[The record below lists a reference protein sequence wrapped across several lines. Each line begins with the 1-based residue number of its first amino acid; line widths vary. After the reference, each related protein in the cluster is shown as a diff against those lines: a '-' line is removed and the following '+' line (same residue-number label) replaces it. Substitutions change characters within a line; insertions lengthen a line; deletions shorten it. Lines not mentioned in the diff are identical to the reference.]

1 MKRIFFIIILSS
13 ILNPIFA
20 DSVNSK
26 PFKVAQPNGDSII
39 VIQRGDEYGSWYET
53 LNGYV
58 IDKNSYDFW
67 VYVKVGNNGNL
78 LLTDQIVRS
87 ATSYIPT
94 GINTNH
100 VHNVIDNYRTNAYET
115 LNNDS
120 IYYPDL
126 EDIETAHAIEQ
137 GEIYNASFAK
147 AAAKNKG
154 IVNVLTIL
162 IQFQDVKFE
171 QSAEVTQDYF
181 NRLMNDENFTHPN
194 KGDTITGSVRE
205 YWEKVSYGQ
214 LSTNTTV
221 VGPYT
226 ASNNIKYYKTIRDS
240 IDGSLKTYRTRKLI
254 KEAIKAAA
262 NDVDMQLFDN
272 DNNGFV
278 DFVHIVFAGTRSN
291 I

>member
-87 ATSYIPT
+87 ATSYIPIE
-94 GINTNH
+94 INTNH
-100 VHNVIDNYRTNAYET
+100 VHNVIDNYRTNAYEA

-126 EDIETAHAIEQ
+126 EDIETEV
-137 GEIYNASFAK
+137 F
-147 AAAKNKG
+147 G
-154 IVNVLTIL
+154 IVEDNRKKRSTSTDIEMVDINKLV
-162 IQFQDVKFE
+162 IQ
-171 QSAEVTQDYF
+171 
-181 NRLMNDENFTHPN
+181 
-194 KGDTITGSVRE
+194 
-205 YWEKVSYGQ
+205 
-214 LSTNTTV
+214 
-221 VGPYT
+221 
-226 ASNNIKYYKTIRDS
+226 
-240 IDGSLKTYRTRKLI
+240 
-254 KEAIKAAA
+254 
-262 NDVDMQLFDN
+262 
-272 DNNGFV
+272 
-278 DFVHIVFAGTRSN
+278 
-291 I
+291 